1 LKKKLLTM
9 INNKIVIIAG
19 EDSGDLHGSK
29 LIAQMKTINPD
40 LSFYGIGGDKM
51 IQAGLNKVEHIKN
64 MNVIGLFEVL
74 KHYPRIK
81 KIFNKTV
88 RFINELKPNKVIL
101 IDYPGFNIRLA
112 KKMKKL
118 GIPVSYFILPQVWAW
133 NSSRAKD
140 LQQTCKQLISI
151 IPFEKEWF
159 SNQQIDVHFVGH
171 PLTSI
176 LKQKFDSGF
185 LHKRYEIGQDKK
197 IIALLP
203 GSRTSEVKKHWP
215 IFLKTIKAFNASSN
229 HKIQPILIQAPNI
242 KIENVPEGLV
252 VVDKNHYEALSC
264 ADAAIVCSGTATLE
278 TALLNCPMVVCYK
291 LSSLTWFFAKKMS
304 LVKHLSLVNLIT
316 EKEAVKEL
324 LQKNMTATNIVNEV
338 NYLFSNEG
346 KNAWAE
352 NYSLLLKKMK
362 SETTNPYH
370 SAAKHIL
377 Q

>member
-1 LKKKLLTM
+1 M
-9 INNKIVIIAG
+9 VNNKIVVIAG

-29 LIAQMKTINPD
+29 LITQMKNINPN
-40 LSFYGIGGDKM
+40 LSFYGIGGDRM
-51 IQAGLNKVEHIKN
+51 VQAGLNKIEHIKN
-64 MNVIGLFEVL
+64 LNVIGLFEVL

-81 KIFNKTV
+81 RIFNKTV
-88 RFINELKPNKVIL
+88 QFINKLKPDKVIL

-118 GIPVSYFILPQVWAW
+118 GVPVSYFILPQVWAW

-140 LQQTCKQLISI
+140 LQQACKQLVSI
-151 IPFEKEWF
+151 IPFEKKWF
-159 SNQQIDVHFVGH
+159 SDRQIDVHFVGH
-171 PLTSI
+171 PLISI
-176 LKQKFDSGF
+176 LKQKFDSDF
-185 LHKRYEIGQDKK
+185 LHKRYNINQDKK

-215 IFLKTIKAFNASSN
+215 IFLKTIRVFNASSK
-229 HKIQPILIQAPNI
+229 HKIQPVLIQAPNI
-242 KIENVPEGLV
+242 KIKNIPEGLI

-324 LQKNMTATNIVNEV
+324 LQKNMTATNIINEI

-346 KNAWAE
+346 KSAWAK
-352 NYSLLLKKMK
+352 NYNLLIEKMK
-362 SETTNPYH
+362 SETKNPYH
-370 SAAKHIL
+370 NAAKHIL

>member
-81 KIFNKTV
+81 RIFNKTV

-140 LQQTCKQLISI
+140 LQQTCEQLISI

-252 VVDKNHYEALSC
+252 VIDKNHYEALSC

-346 KNAWAE
+346 RDAWAE
-352 NYSLLLKKMK
+352 NYSLLLKKMN

>member
-1 LKKKLLTM
+1 M

-133 NSSRAKD
+133 NSSRAKT

-252 VVDKNHYEALSC
+252 VIDKNHYEALSC

-346 KNAWAE
+346 KNAWAK
-352 NYSLLLKKMK
+352 NYGLLLKKNEIRNNK
-362 SETTNPYH
+362 PLSQCSKTHFTINFFC
-370 SAAKHIL
+370 L
-377 Q
+377 

>member
-1 LKKKLLTM
+1 M

-101 IDYPGFNIRLA
+101 IDYPGFNVRLA
-112 KKMKKL
+112 KKIKKL

-171 PLTSI
+171 PLMSI
-176 LKQKFDSGF
+176 LKQEFDSGF

-215 IFLKTIKAFNASSN
+215 VFLKTIKAFNASSN

-242 KIENVPEGLV
+242 KIENIPEGLV
-252 VVDKNHYEALSC
+252 VIDKNHYEALSC

-352 NYSLLLKKMK
+352 NYGLLLKKMK

-370 SAAKHIL
+370 NAAKHIL

>member
-1 LKKKLLTM
+1 M

-29 LIAQMKTINPD
+29 LIAQMKAINPA

-197 IIALLP
+197 IVALLP

-291 LSSLTWFFAKKMS
+291 LSSLTWFFAKQMS

>member
-118 GIPVSYFILPQVWAW
+118 GVPVSYFILPQVWAW

-140 LQQTCKQLISI
+140 LQQTCEQLISI

-242 KIENVPEGLV
+242 KIENIPEGLV
-252 VVDKNHYEALSC
+252 VIDKNHYEALSC

-346 KNAWAE
+346 KNAWAK
-352 NYSLLLKKMK
+352 NYGLLLKKMK

-370 SAAKHIL
+370 NAAKHIL

>member
-81 KIFNKTV
+81 RIFNKTV

-252 VVDKNHYEALSC
+252 VIDKNHYEALSC

-346 KNAWAE
+346 KNAWAK
-352 NYSLLLKKMK
+352 NYGLLLKKMK

-370 SAAKHIL
+370 NAAKHIL